1 MICTLRSGTW
11 AWRHPKVPVGWNLPG
26 QAWRI
31 RLTRSLGV
39 WLAQLEMTV
48 PSWQVEGWLA
58 MPAVCPL
65 KTQISPPTA
74 VAPGIG
80 PALQSRRDPEVVA
93 VGGREHHGIQGGSGV
108 APDYVAGTSR
118 RYAVRIRTGLCHGT
132 AADQKSLNGEW
143 LNPAQSAFSPY
154 ELL

>member
-31 RLTRSLGV
+31 RLARSLGV

-65 KTQISPPTA
+65 KPRSARPPRWPL
-74 VAPGIG
+74 VSGRH
-80 PALQSRRDPEVVA
+80 LQSRRDPEVVA

-118 RYAVRIRTGLCHGT
+118 RYAVRIRTGLCNGT
-132 AADQKSLNGEW
+132 AADQKSLNGER
-143 LNPAQSAFSPY
+143 LNPAQSAFSRY